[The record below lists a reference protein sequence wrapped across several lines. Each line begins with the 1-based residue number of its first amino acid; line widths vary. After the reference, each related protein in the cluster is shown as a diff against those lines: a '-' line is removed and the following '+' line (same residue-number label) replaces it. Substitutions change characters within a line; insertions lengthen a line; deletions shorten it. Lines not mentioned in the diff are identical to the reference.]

1 MKVLKSKRFW
11 LDLGS
16 VLVAVLVL
24 VGFVLAFV
32 SIFVPIVFIFV
43 IGMVSL
49 FFWEEWKDGL

>member
-1 MKVLKSKRFW
+1 
-11 LDLGS
+11 LGS
-16 VLVAVLVL
+16 ILVAVLVL